1 MELNFKK
8 LGSGHPMV
16 ILHGLLGTL
25 DNWITLGRQFSKDF
39 TVYLVDLRNHGLSPH
54 SEEFTYDAMMQ
65 DILDLMEA
73 EGIEKPILLGHSMG
87 GKVAMSLALTNPT
100 KISKLIVAD
109 IDAKA
114 YHVQHEQILEGLNAL
129 PINKLSSRK
138 EADDELAKYV
148 DEFGIRQ
155 FLLKNLDRT
164 SAGFSWK
171 MNLPV
176 ITREIEKVGVEIG
189 EGQSTDLPTLFI
201 RGANSNYIKDENW
214 TALKEKFP
222 NAELKTIQN
231 AGHWLHAEQPEE
243 FYKIVMEFV
252 K

>member
-1 MELNFKK
+1 MF
-8 LGSGHPMV
+8 

-25 DNWITLGRQFSKDF
+25 DNWITLGRQFSENF

-65 DILDLMEA
+65 DVLELFEA
-73 EGIEKPILLGHSMG
+73 EGIKKPILLGHSMG
-87 GKVAMSLALTNPT
+87 GKVAMNLALNSPES
-100 KISKLIVAD
+100 IEKLIVAD

-114 YHVQHEQILEGLNAL
+114 NHVQHEQILKGLNAL
-129 PINKLSSRK
+129 PIDKISSRK
-138 EADDELAKYV
+138 DADDELAKYV

-164 SAGFSWK
+164 SDGFSWK

-176 ITREIEKVGVEIG
+176 ITRDIEKVGIEIG
-189 EGQSTDLPTLFI
+189 KGQSVDLPSLFI
-201 RGANSNYIKDENW
+201 RGANSNYIKDEYW

-222 NAELKTIQN
+222 KAELKTIEN
-231 AGHWLHAEQPEE
+231 AGHWLHAEKPDEV
-243 FYKIVMEFV
+243 YKIVMEFV

>member
-8 LGSGHPMV
+8 LGSGQPMV

-25 DNWITLGRQFSKDF
+25 DNWITLGRQFSENF

-54 SEEFTYDAMMQ
+54 SEEFTYDAMME
-65 DILDLMEA
+65 DVLELFDS
-73 EGIEKPILLGHSMG
+73 EGIKKPILLGHSMG
-87 GKVAMSLALTNPT
+87 GKVAMNLALNAPES
-100 KISKLIVAD
+100 IEKLIVAD

-114 YHVQHEQILEGLNAL
+114 YHVQHEQILAGLNAL
-129 PINKLSSRK
+129 PIDKISSRK
-138 EADDELAKYV
+138 DADDELAKYV

-164 SAGFSWK
+164 SDGFSWK
-171 MNLPV
+171 MNLQV
-176 ITREIEKVGVEIG
+176 ITRDIEKVGIEIG
-189 EGQSTDLPTLFI
+189 KGQSVDLPTLFI

-214 TALKEKFP
+214 DALKEKFP
-222 NAELKTIQN
+222 KATLKTIDN

-243 FYKIVMEFV
+243 FYKIVMDFV

>member
-8 LGSGHPMV
+8 LGSGQPMV

-25 DNWITLGRQFSKDF
+25 DNWITLGRQFSENF

-65 DILDLMEA
+65 DVMELFEA
-73 EGIEKPILLGHSMG
+73 EGIKKPILLGHSMG
-87 GKVAMSLALTNPT
+87 GKVAMNLALNSPES
-100 KISKLIVAD
+100 IEKLIVAD

-114 YHVQHEQILEGLNAL
+114 YHVQHEQILKGLNAL
-129 PINKLSSRK
+129 PIDKISSRK
-138 EADDELAKYV
+138 DADDELAKYV

-164 SAGFSWK
+164 SDGFSWK

-176 ITREIEKVGVEIG
+176 ITRDIEKVGIEIG
-189 EGQSTDLPTLFI
+189 KGQSVDLPSLFI

-222 NAELKTIQN
+222 KAELKTIEN
-231 AGHWLHAEQPEE
+231 AGHWLHAEKPEE
-243 FYKIVMEFV
+243 FYKIVMDFV

>member
-8 LGSGHPMV
+8 LGSGQPMV

-25 DNWITLGRQFSKDF
+25 DNWITLGRQFSENF

-65 DILDLMEA
+65 DVMGLFEA
-73 EGIEKPILLGHSMG
+73 EGIKKPILLGHSMG
-87 GKVAMSLALTNPT
+87 GKVAMNLALNSPES
-100 KISKLIVAD
+100 IEKLIVAD

-114 YHVQHEQILEGLNAL
+114 YHVQHEQILKGLNAL
-129 PINKLSSRK
+129 PIDKISSRK
-138 EADDELAKYV
+138 DADDELAKYV

-155 FLLKNLDRT
+155 FLLKNLDRP
-164 SAGFSWK
+164 SDGFSWK

-176 ITREIEKVGVEIG
+176 ITRDIEKVGIEIG
-189 EGQSTDLPTLFI
+189 KGQSVDLPSLFI
-201 RGANSNYIKDENW
+201 RGVNSNYIKDENW

-222 NAELKTIQN
+222 KAELKTIEN
-231 AGHWLHAEQPEE
+231 AGHWLHAEKPEE
-243 FYKIVMEFV
+243 FYKIVMDFV

>member
-8 LGSGHPMV
+8 LGSGQPMV

-25 DNWITLGRQFSKDF
+25 DNWITLGRQFSENF

-54 SEEFTYDAMMQ
+54 SEEFTYDAMME
-65 DILDLMEA
+65 DVLELFEA

-87 GKVAMSLALTNPT
+87 GKVAMNLALNSPES
-100 KISKLIVAD
+100 IEKLIVAD

-114 YHVQHEQILEGLNAL
+114 YHVQHEQILNGLNAL
-129 PINKLSSRK
+129 PIDKISSRK

-148 DEFGIRQ
+148 DEFEIRQ

-176 ITREIEKVGVEIG
+176 ITRDIEKVGVEIG
-189 EGQSTDLPTLFI
+189 KGQSVDLPTLFI

-214 TALKEKFP
+214 NALKEKFP
-222 NAELKTIQN
+222 KAELKTIEN

-243 FYKIVMEFV
+243 FYKIVMDFV